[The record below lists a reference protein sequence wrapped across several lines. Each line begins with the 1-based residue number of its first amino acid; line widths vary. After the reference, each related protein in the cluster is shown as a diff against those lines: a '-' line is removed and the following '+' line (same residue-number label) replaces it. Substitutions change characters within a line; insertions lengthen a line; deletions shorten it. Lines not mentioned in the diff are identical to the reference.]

1 MLWTMPLSNLAKGSE
16 GRMFDHSIEAL
27 KTIGVIVER
36 KAASALRIYGPQ
48 KKILTLSTQVTEST
62 ATFQILIKLALLTQN
77 DLLEA
82 TLDLARFHTPA
93 ARDIAKLG
101 LANYF
106 AGAALIPYTKF
117 LLSAHRNRYSLEVL
131 ADEFGASFEQVCH
144 RLSTLQRPDQRG
156 VPFFSSA
163 WTKLE

>member
-1 MLWTMPLSNLAKGSE
+1 
-16 GRMFDHSIEAL
+16 MFDHSIEAL

-62 ATFQILIKLALLTQN
+62 ATFQILIQLALLTQN

-106 AGAALIPYTKF
+106 AGAALIPYTTF